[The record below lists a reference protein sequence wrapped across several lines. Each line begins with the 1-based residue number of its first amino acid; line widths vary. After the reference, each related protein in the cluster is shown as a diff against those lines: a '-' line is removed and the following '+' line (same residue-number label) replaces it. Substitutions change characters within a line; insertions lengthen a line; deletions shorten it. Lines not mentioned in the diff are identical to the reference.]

1 MNPEN
6 IIAQS
11 RPILKTKREVFKSAH
26 ENRMFFNS
34 FKESLSNSW
43 SFYKS

>member
-6 IIAQS
+6 IIS
-11 RPILKTKREVFKSAH
+11 LPRPIFLTKKEVFKAAH
-26 ENRMFFNS
+26 ENKIFFNS

-43 SFYKS
+43 KFYKS